1 MSVTFSILDESTAGH
16 RHEAGLF
23 ACDSGFTTLREIIRV
38 RVKQEVDRFN
48 RTEAPVVQLLVQP
61 EESERILNGVRPT
74 RRILD
79 WEKQYAKAIAAF
91 ESNGFLVMVGERQIT
106 ELDESVQL
114 APETQ
119 VTFLKLVPLIGG

>member
-1 MSVTFSILDESTAGH
+1 MSVTFSILDESTAGQ
-16 RHEAGLF
+16 RYDAGLF
-23 ACDSGFTTLREIIRV
+23 ACDSDTTTLREIIRV

-48 RTEAPVVQLLVQP
+48 RTDAPVVQLLVQP
-61 EESERILNGVRPT
+61 EETERLLNGVRPT
-74 RRILD
+74 QRIVD

-91 ESNGFLVMVGERQIT
+91 ESNGFLVLVGERQIL
-106 ELDESVQL
+106 ELDERVEL